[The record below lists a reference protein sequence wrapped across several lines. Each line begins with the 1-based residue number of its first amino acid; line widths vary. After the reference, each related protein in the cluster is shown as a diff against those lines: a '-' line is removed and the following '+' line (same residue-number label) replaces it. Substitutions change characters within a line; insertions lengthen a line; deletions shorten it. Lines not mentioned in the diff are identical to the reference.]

1 MKVLCSVRWLRKTSL
16 CAESFRSEGLNQV
29 TIQRKPVS
37 GRGSGMRVSWRI
49 SWRAGGPEA
58 GSSEVR
64 WTTHPSVPARPPGS
78 SRSWVC
84 FYLPELPFR
93 IEMPPRRPRL
103 QGHSHCHVH
112 WRFVENQQR
121 FDSRKIKCLGGKLR
135 RGNIIR
141 EECDTVGERVT
152 S

>member
-49 SWRAGGPEA
+49 SRGAGGREQA
-58 GSSEVR
+58 AVR
-64 WTTHPSVPARPPGS
+64 WGGPPSVPARPPGS
-78 SRSWVC
+78 YRSWVC
-84 FYLPELPFR
+84 FYLPQLPFR

-103 QGHSHCHVH
+103 QGHSHCRVH
-112 WRFVENQQR
+112 WRFMENQQR

-135 RGNIIR
+135 MDNIIR